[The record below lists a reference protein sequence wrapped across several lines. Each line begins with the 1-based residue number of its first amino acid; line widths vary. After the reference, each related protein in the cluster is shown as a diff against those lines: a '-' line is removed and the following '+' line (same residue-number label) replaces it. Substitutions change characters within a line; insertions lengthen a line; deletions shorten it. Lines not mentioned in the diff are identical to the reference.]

1 MLNSVAISKLDR
13 VVRHWQA
20 MISVMAF
27 ELDGLSRRRIANIA
41 LAYVDAEGLDALT
54 TRRIAKEMGVTSP
67 ALYHHFGNK
76 SDLLDEVIRLALR
89 DVRDPDRTLPWPQ
102 QITEMAVTY
111 RSALIERP
119 WLAAAMVT
127 HRYRRF
133 ASHIVG
139 ETAAAMAAA
148 KVPVTLIPLII
159 DSVEDFV
166 YGAAIAS
173 ATEFEPMPAVIPG
186 LADHPEVAALLG
198 KPRDSDAT
206 FQGGLEAILA
216 GWQAKI
222 AAHG

>member
-1 MLNSVAISKLDR
+1 MVLD
-13 VVRHWQA
+13 V
-20 MISVMAF
+20 
-27 ELDGLSRRRIANIA
+27 DGLSRRRIAVIA
-41 LAYVDAEGLDALT
+41 LAIVDAEGLDALT

-76 SDLLDEVIRLALR
+76 SDLLDQVIRLALR
-89 DVRDPDRTLPWPQ
+89 DVRDPDRALPWPRQ
-102 QITEMAVTY
+102 MTETATAY
-111 RSALIERP
+111 RNALIERP
-119 WLAAAMVT
+119 WLGPAMVR

-148 KVPVTLIPLII
+148 KVPARLIPLIL

-166 YGAAIAS
+166 YGTAIAS
-173 ATEFEPMPAVIPG
+173 ATEFEPLPAVIPG
-186 LADHPEVAALLG
+186 LADHPDVAALLA

-222 AAHG
+222 AALG